1 MIGANNFDDDLDDFD
16 SPPYFDDDKG
26 MMRAST
32 APARPLTDIEEFRRS
47 REFFLLEQSV
57 ILSAQ
62 LIQRS
67 NQKYD
72 LDSQEG
78 QGMCKRYLKILE
90 KLQEEF
96 KCQTAS
102 RQYRNDFSKA
112 YKILY
117 KEGSL
122 CYLTEILDSA
132 QEAFP
137 YLWVNG
143 EKYIFSNEVLE
154 AGKRLF
160 NSFCKIQHVARNV
173 YTRACHDNS
182 NSVVLQIK
190 LDMTKTLEEYDY
202 NWVTFEQLYVLEL
215 MLIEADARRFI
226 SDAIGSER
234 ELQSLE
240 IREKARGRILL
251 DFDEYHKLRERLA
264 KQLGQLNTVA
274 NAEGKGREDLSIEIL
289 LASEGIMRR
298 VSPNQSKAVRTLAEQ
313 IRNSFMNLR
322 YLLRKYEQ
330 NIEIVDPQLKNNP
343 ELVEALLAY
352 EASWEKGKA
361 YFLNGRTCSSL
372 INFSQIIEATSEKY
386 KEFEE
391 QIECRDADIFLTI
404 PCLLIL
410 KGLEDNDKEICKYFL
425 SGIDD
430 PNTKYGKMYFE
441 LKTLYQKESE
451 GLNNYDYYNHIEKLA
466 LNLPSENEE
475 LKQKKEIDGIIHK
488 IKQLSIELQRAKPSE
503 WNSFLDVLLG
513 SQ

>member
-1 MIGANNFDDDLDDFD
+1 
-16 SPPYFDDDKG
+16 
-26 MMRAST
+26 
-32 APARPLTDIEEFRRS
+32 
-47 REFFLLEQSV
+47 
-57 ILSAQ
+57 
-62 LIQRS
+62 
-67 NQKYD
+67 
-72 LDSQEG
+72 
-78 QGMCKRYLKILE
+78 
-90 KLQEEF
+90 
-96 KCQTAS
+96 
-102 RQYRNDFSKA
+102 
-112 YKILY
+112 
-117 KEGSL
+117 
-122 CYLTEILDSA
+122 
-132 QEAFP
+132 
-137 YLWVNG
+137 
-143 EKYIFSNEVLE
+143 
-154 AGKRLF
+154 
-160 NSFCKIQHVARNV
+160 
-173 YTRACHDNS
+173 
-182 NSVVLQIK
+182 
-190 LDMTKTLEEYDY
+190 
-202 NWVTFEQLYVLEL
+202 

-226 SDAIGSER
+226 SDAIGTER

-343 ELVEALLAY
+343 ELVEALLSY

-391 QIECRDADIFLTI
+391 QIECRDADIFLTT

-441 LKTLYQKESE
+441 LKTLYQTESQ

-466 LNLPSENEE
+466 LNLPSDNEE
-475 LKQKKEIDGIIHK
+475 LSQKKEIDGIIHK